1 MKKLQRF
8 SISFI
13 VLGAMLLAYSLNS
26 CNYQNEEK
34 LYPKV
39 VATCDTMNV
48 TFSGTIDSIINTKCS
63 GAACHSSGGGSGFA
77 YNSYAG
83 VKVSVDDGNIMDR
96 VILKNN
102 VMPPASSGFVLT
114 DCEIQKLRHWLYN
127 GAPNN

>member
-1 MKKLQRF
+1 MKKIQHLGIPLF
-8 SISFI
+8 VLSAI
-13 VLGAMLLAYSLNS
+13 VLACSLNS
-26 CNYQNEEK
+26 CSYHNEEK

-39 VATCDTMNV
+39 VATCDTTNV

-63 GAACHSSGGGSGFA
+63 GAACHSSGGASGFA
-77 YNSYAG
+77 YNNYAG

-96 VILKNN
+96 VVLKNN

-114 DCEIQKLRHWLYN
+114 DCEIQKIRHWLYN